1 MEKSQICDETISL
14 ILRSCYRDVSRE
26 SIVNKNARYPR
37 CSFSRTASS
46 RGSVGAILRRAIR
59 CRLSWLHSVFIADAS
74 ARCKVHANT
83 LYVTTKPIY
92 FPRANSQRNTRG
104 DVIDRDAGEPFRLR
118 LVLYNFPKNPC
129 PRIELSYPP
138 APSRVSSHVSCRK
151 IQFSSPSFAALRL
164 PESHKGDPANGGRQS
179 ALHVRHERSLAQGL
193 GDLCKY
199 PHVCSSFPPF
209 VALFPCRR
217 IFPTANTS
225 WLTVAYENCLLE
237 TSVMPIL
244 KSNLEIF
251 QLFLQS
257 RPQVKIQSSNLDLNA
272 LNVICESLVTDN
284 RKL

>member
-74 ARCKVHANT
+74 VRCKVHANT
-83 LYVTTKPIY
+83 LYVTTKPTY

-138 APSRVSSHVSCRK
+138 PRAAFLPTYPVGKFNFLPLLSQHFDCRNHIRVIQPMGDGNRLYMCGTNAHSPKDWVIYVSIRMFVLHFHPLLPCSRVDA
-151 IQFSSPSFAALRL
+151 FFLL
-164 PESHKGDPANGGRQS
+164 PIPRG
-179 ALHVRHERSLAQGL
+179 
-193 GDLCKY
+193 
-199 PHVCSSFPPF
+199 
-209 VALFPCRR
+209 
-217 IFPTANTS
+217 
-225 WLTVAYENCLLE
+225 
-237 TSVMPIL
+237 
-244 KSNLEIF
+244 
-251 QLFLQS
+251 LQS
-257 RPQVKIQSSNLDLNA
+257 RTKIAFSKLPLCQS
-272 LNVICESLVTDN
+272 
-284 RKL
+284 